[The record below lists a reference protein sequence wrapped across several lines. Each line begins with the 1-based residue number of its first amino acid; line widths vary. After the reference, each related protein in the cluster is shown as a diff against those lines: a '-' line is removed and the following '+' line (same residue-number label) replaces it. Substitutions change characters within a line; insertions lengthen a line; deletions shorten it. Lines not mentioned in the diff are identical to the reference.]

1 MPKNRCNASNPKFSD
16 KSQTEY
22 RSEFTSKKD
31 LALRLDPFYF
41 QLFTSSLEILK
52 SSPAPDIQ
60 SMMKLFAAKYGN
72 QIPIFRVTGSFQ
84 EQDATPFPAG
94 FHRATGSICLDFA
107 KINPDDWMITFTHET
122 LHALDDQIFKG
133 VEGYAEPGKA
143 EGFAK
148 FAFQY
153 TNFSQLPPADQASLE
168 AWLTFGMD
176 RGLLAEYRAWSATFQ
191 IYEEGLSDHLWSKRE
206 WLEKILADKK
216 SGESLEGFTYRYLDA
231 HSADPVDGIFARP
244 LIESALQ
251 SLRQKFEIKSPSLY
265 GLAEITAN

>member
-1 MPKNRCNASNPKFSD
+1 MTSFPYVSFSKILHDATYDDFGRILDGSKIVAGIAIEVDPDFFSHGASMPLVNASIVLYGPTKFTVNASNPKFSD

-94 FHRATGSICLDFA
+94 FHRATGSICLYFA
-107 KINPDDWMITFTHET
+107 KINPDDWMIKFS
-122 LHALDDQIFKG
+122 KG
-133 VEGYAEPGKA
+133 LRVTP
-143 EGFAK
+143 
-148 FAFQY
+148 
-153 TNFSQLPPADQASLE
+153 N
-168 AWLTFGMD
+168 
-176 RGLLAEYRAWSATFQ
+176 
-191 IYEEGLSDHLWSKRE
+191 
-206 WLEKILADKK
+206 LEKQRD
-216 SGESLEGFTYRYLDA
+216 
-231 HSADPVDGIFARP
+231 
-244 LIESALQ
+244 LQ
-251 SLRQKFEIKSPSLY
+251 SLHFNIRIFLNCRQPIKRLWKPGLLLEWIVDCLPSIAHGALLFKFMKKD
-265 GLAEITAN
+265 